1 MINKQELKF
10 YSYTGFSEP
19 KLLTDSFKELSK
31 KLIVESNYLGDVT
44 NDTLE
49 EISEL
54 IENFDTIEDMQK
66 YGENY
71 VNGIWIN
78 PTYQNLKD
86 YNLSVGLNEDDYL
99 QNF

>member
-19 KLLTDSFKELSK
+19 KLLADSFKELSK

-66 YGENY
+66 YGE
-71 VNGIWIN
+71 I
-78 PTYQNLKD
+78 TLMAF
-86 YNLSVGLNEDDYL
+86 GLI
-99 QNF
+99 QRIKI

>member
-19 KLLTDSFKELSK
+19 KLLADSFKELSK

-54 IENFDTIEDMQK
+54 IE
-66 YGENY
+66 
-71 VNGIWIN
+71 
-78 PTYQNLKD
+78 
-86 YNLSVGLNEDDYL
+86 
-99 QNF
+99 